1 VALTAQGVLVD
12 VFTQFVSIV
21 GRVTPN
27 NIEMLGTA
35 FMISNDG
42 RYVTAKHVIGDN
54 HKGLVILAPHIQ
66 KINDFQDVTDN
77 RCQPVDATVLE
88 VDPLKD
94 LAIIKADVNF
104 SGKMPELSG
113 LDEVGISEK
122 IGIFGFPHC
131 VEGRRVLTFQETEI
145 GAKVLL
151 DSNGVKS
158 KHAVINIQSRPG
170 QSGSMVFSPRL
181 NKIVGVLIGT
191 YAPNSGV
198 IIAGIN
204 PAELNQ
210 TTHVISA
217 EYIKEML

>member
-1 VALTAQGVLVD
+1 MD
-12 VFTQFVSIV
+12 IFTQFVSIV

-27 NIEMLGTA
+27 HIEMLGTA
-35 FMISNDG
+35 FMVSKDG
-42 RYVTAKHVIGDN
+42 KFATAKHVIGDN
-54 HKGLVILAPHIQ
+54 HNGLVLLAPHIQ
-66 KINDFQDVTDN
+66 KINDYQDVSDT
-77 RCQPVDATVLE
+77 RCQPVDAKVIE
-88 VDPLKD
+88 VDPMKD
-94 LAIIKADVNF
+94 LAILKADVIF
-104 SGKMPELSG
+104 TGDMPTLSG
-113 LDEVGISEK
+113 FDEVGVSEK

-131 VEGRRVLTFQETEI
+131 VEGRRVLTFQETEV

-151 DSNGVKS
+151 DSHGIKS

-191 YAPNSGV
+191 YAPNAGAT
-198 IIAGIN
+198 INGIN

-217 EYIKEML
+217 EYIREML